1 MAARTALVIEDDPD
15 IRELIGETLS
25 GADFTVHSAESGE
38 GITELLAQYR
48 PDLIT
53 LDIGLP
59 GMDGVEVCKVIRES
73 SQAYVIMLTART
85 DIDDRLIG
93 LEAGADD
100 YLSKPFSTRELR
112 ARADALFRR
121 SRDLAGAPGAG
132 ADSRSSRPDIH
143 VGGGL
148 VVLQDRLEAKL
159 GDKVLPLTRTEYDLL
174 LRFVDRPGKVWA
186 RRALE
191 EELWGSEFRGSRH
204 LLDVHLSNLRAKLHS
219 AGDEH
224 QWITTVRGMGFRFD
238 PPETE
243 DEVGQA

>member
-1 MAARTALVIEDDPD
+1 MAARTALVVEDDPD

-25 GADFTVHSAESGE
+25 GADFTVHTTESGE
-38 GITELLAQYR
+38 GIEQLLTQHQ

-59 GMDGVEVCKVIRES
+59 GMDGVEVCKLIRET
-73 SQAYVIMLTART
+73 SQAYIIMLTART
-85 DIDDRLIG
+85 DIDDRLVG

-121 SRDLAGAPGAG
+121 SRELVGVGDGGG
-132 ADSRSSRPDIH
+132 TGDGRTSRPDLS

-148 VVLQDRLEAKL
+148 VILQDRLEAKL

-204 LLDVHLSNLRAKLHS
+204 LLDVHLSNLRAKLHTQ
-219 AGDEH
+219 DDH

-238 PPETE
+238 PPES
-243 DEVGQA
+243 DGPA